1 MKIKKIQS
9 LINEIQELQDKLH
22 EKLVQFEC
30 PNNWRLMLNKRL
42 ELVLVNKLDGKTYNI
57 PKVFSEHKS
66 FSDDDIESIISMH
79 QKFIHEYLKNFFK
92 CSEAID

>member
-9 LINEIQELQDKLH
+9 LINEIQELQDKLN

-42 ELVLVNKLDGKTYNI
+42 ELVLVNKLDGETYNI

-66 FSDDDIESIISMH
+66 FSVYQVESIILMN
-79 QKFIHEYLKNFFK
+79 QKSSHEYLK
-92 CSEAID
+92 

>member
-9 LINEIQELQDKLH
+9 LINEIQELQDKLN

-30 PNNWRLMLNKRL
+30 PNNWRLMLNKQL
-42 ELVLVNKLDGKTYNI
+42 KLVLVNKLDGKTYNI
-57 PKVFSEHKS
+57 PKVFSEHKA

-79 QKFIHEYLKNFFK
+79 QKFIHEYLKDFFK
-92 CSEAID
+92 RPEPID

>member
-9 LINEIQELQDKLH
+9 LINEIQELQDKLN

-30 PNNWRLMLNKRL
+30 PNNWRLALNERL
-42 ELVLVNKLDGKTYNI
+42 ELVLMNNLDKKTYNI
-57 PKVFSEHKS
+57 PKNFSEHKV
-66 FSDDDIESIISMH
+66 FSDDDIESIILIH

-92 CSEAID
+92 RPEPID